1 MKSLWRASLVA
12 LTLMLAACYS
22 TGNAYNSNTTWLEP
36 GVTTVA
42 DARLGLGAAPVTV
55 YPQPD
60 GGSIQ
65 VWHSSRA
72 LVPDAIYMERDL
84 WLEFGPDQVLRQIL
98 RRSTS

>member
-1 MKSLWRASLVA
+1 MKQLWRACIVAMAVA
-12 LTLMLAACYS
+12 LSGCYS
-22 TGNAYNSNTTWLEP
+22 TGNSYNSSTTWLAP

-42 DARLGLGAAPVTV
+42 DARQGLGTAPTTV

-65 VWHSSRA
+65 IWYFSQA
-72 LVPDAIYMERDL
+72 IVPDAIYVEREL
-84 WLEFGPDQVLRQIL
+84 WLEFGPNQVLRQIL

>member
-1 MKSLWRASLVA
+1 MNKLWRVLIVA
-12 LTLMLAACYS
+12 MTITLSACYS
-22 TGNAYNSNTTWLEP
+22 TGNSYNSNTAWLEP

-42 DARLGLGAAPVTV
+42 DARLGLGVAPSTV
-55 YPQPD
+55 YPHPN

-65 VWHSSRA
+65 VWYSSRS
-72 LVPDAIYMERDL
+72 LVPDAIYVEREL